1 MINQIIEI
9 IKEIKPGAEVKED
22 SHLIDDGIMD
32 SFDMIMFVGELN
44 EAFDVEIGVEEFIPE
59 NFESP
64 KTLEALI
71 QTLRKG

>member
-44 EAFDVEIGVEEFIPE
+44 DAFDVEIGVEEFIPE